1 MVADP
6 AAKLTINLDYMWK
19 TRVRVLVRVQLQLH
33 LYKHERVYITARGQV

>member
-19 TRVRVLVRVQLQLH
+19 TWVRVLVRVQLQLH